1 MDSGK
6 DQDSLISSLH
16 SYLVYAAHVGIY
28 HEAHPLLS
36 KLLGLLPTGG
46 IAHLVAFT
54 LQQISDARNT
64 LPEKPSS
71 SSSDPFLKKLLDMQA
86 NSPGKISDADIFTT
100 CITNVAAG
108 SDTTSVSL
116 TAILYNVCKHP
127 NVYNK
132 VCPRCSSSSST
143 MYATNYR

>member
-28 HEAHPLLS
+28 HEVHPLLS

-54 LQQISDARNT
+54 LQQISDARKT
-64 LPEKPSS
+64 LTEKASGG
-71 SSSDPFLKKLLDMQA
+71 SSDAFLKKLLDMQA
-86 NSPGKISDADIFTT
+86 KSPGKISDADIFAT
-100 CITNVAAG
+100 CMTNVGAG

-116 TAILYNVCKHP
+116 TAILYNLCKHP
-127 NVYNK
+127 NVYHK
-132 VCPRCSSSSST
+132 VCI
-143 MYATNYR
+143 